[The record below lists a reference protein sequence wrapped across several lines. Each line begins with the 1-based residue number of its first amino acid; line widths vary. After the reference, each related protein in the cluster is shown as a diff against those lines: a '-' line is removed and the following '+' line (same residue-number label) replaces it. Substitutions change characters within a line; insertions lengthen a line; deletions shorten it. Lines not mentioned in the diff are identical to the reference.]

1 MELIVKI
8 QNNSVESEILKLI
21 RYLKAQK
28 CVRKFEI
35 VTDDLNTIKNISDK
49 ETINAIHLTS
59 SKALA
64 DFLRKET
71 ESIF

>member
-21 RYLKAQK
+21 KYLRSQK
-28 CVRKFEI
+28 CVRKFDI
-35 VTDDLNTIKNISDK
+35 ITDDMSTIKNISDK
-49 ETINAIHLTS
+49 ETVNAIHLTS

-64 DFLRKET
+64 DFLSKET